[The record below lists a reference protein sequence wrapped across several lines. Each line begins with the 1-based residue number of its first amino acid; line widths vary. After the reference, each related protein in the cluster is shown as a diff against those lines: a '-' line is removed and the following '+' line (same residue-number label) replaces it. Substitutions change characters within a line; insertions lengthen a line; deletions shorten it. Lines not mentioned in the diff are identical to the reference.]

1 MRKKLLVVGLAVSM
15 LAAMTA
21 CGKDKETSSKPVASG
36 DSSEATI
43 SLFGDKT
50 EEASAS
56 EATSASTAEAT
67 TEATTE
73 NKDASS
79 ETGSTEATTQAGD
92 SGNTAEA
99 SGFDIGAVDGQKYV
113 NKAFGFAAEF
123 PDDWTLYDKERI
135 AKENSITAE
144 EVTNEKFLEKMK
156 SFGQPKMFGADNS
169 LSGKFNTVL
178 MLSAERK
185 AYFGNFDGPSKEF
198 YEPQVAQFEQTYT
211 NMGYTDV
218 AVNIKD
224 AKFIGQDVI
233 AIDIDCTYAGQTMF
247 QRIFTYGDGD
257 YVLMI
262 AVAGKDEAEVNDILG
277 YFSAYQ
283 GQ

>member
-36 DSSEATI
+36 NSSEATI

-50 EEASAS
+50 EEASS
-56 EATSASTAEAT
+56 LEATSASTA
-67 TEATTE
+67 
-73 NKDASS
+73 
-79 ETGSTEATTQAGD
+79 EATTQAGD